1 MARAEETPVGTDAPD
16 ASSFAY
22 LRWRTFHDMA
32 RLWSLL
38 VFAFTAVLLGV
49 LSIIV
54 IALVADATAGAA
66 LAVVGGVAE
75 LGVVRFAVKRRQE
88 ALEEEEKASRA
99 VFAYSAP
106 AEEGPGG
113 SRATTGGRSR
123 GWRPP
128 APSGW

>member
-1 MARAEETPVGTDAPD
+1 MASADETKVGSDVPD

-49 LSIIV
+49 ISIIV

-106 AEEGPGG
+106 AEEGPDG
-113 SRATTGGRSR
+113 SRATTSGRSR